1 MNVTCSFGKE
11 NEKFGNCGSWH
22 PSSTRLPNE
31 DVVPLRSLTRDVTHL
46 LRNIRASGSKVAD
59 SHRVKAIAEWELI
72 LNLSQ
77 NMRLSEKEIGGMT
90 ICPRHRK
97 NLTRLRDRK
106 AKCCSPLLTMFLKMS
121 SQNYYQQG
129 EAGIFS
135 LQEFFFSLNACAG
148 FFLWLKPSARF
159 FFLKYSFAYR
169 LK

>member
-106 AKCCSPLLTMFLKMS
+106 AKCCSPFHVGQNPVLKLPKRVTKDLS
-121 SQNYYQQG
+121 ETIYDHLRFPVPIGTGTYANSISETAY
-129 EAGIFS
+129 
-135 LQEFFFSLNACAG
+135 NAT
-148 FFLWLKPSARF
+148 PT
-159 FFLKYSFAYR
+159 
-169 LK
+169 